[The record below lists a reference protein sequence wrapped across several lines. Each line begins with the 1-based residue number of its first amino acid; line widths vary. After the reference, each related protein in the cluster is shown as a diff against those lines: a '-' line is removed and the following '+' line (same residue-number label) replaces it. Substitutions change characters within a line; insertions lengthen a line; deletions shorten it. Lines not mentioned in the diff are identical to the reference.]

1 MAKKRTYQDDDGRT
15 IADMSGVG
23 PSPMLFPRM
32 PKKATPQEPSPADDR
47 PWESQEQFTPEQR
60 RAAMGGA
67 LKAAMLIAGVFIAA
81 GAVAILVMQLICVFA
96 VMEGADES
104 AGVVRCRGFF
114 RIPAYLGTS
123 RHTSEYHTGGGAEHG
138 IELCH
143 STL

>member
-1 MAKKRTYQDDDGRT
+1 MRQRDDFEDAGRT

-32 PKKATPQEPSPADDR
+32 SKKATPQEPSPSDDR

-81 GAVAILVMQLICVFA
+81 GAVAILVMQLIWN
-96 VMEGADES
+96 
-104 AGVVRCRGFF
+104 
-114 RIPAYLGTS
+114 
-123 RHTSEYHTGGGAEHG
+123 H
-138 IELCH
+138 
-143 STL
+143 

>member
-47 PWESQEQFTPEQR
+47 PWESQEQCTPEQR

-81 GAVAILVMQLICVFA
+81 GAVAILVMQLIWN
-96 VMEGADES
+96 
-104 AGVVRCRGFF
+104 
-114 RIPAYLGTS
+114 
-123 RHTSEYHTGGGAEHG
+123 H
-138 IELCH
+138 
-143 STL
+143 